1 VSDLSTVGRAVFD
14 ESFGDRVRALLRARP
29 VSDAADNATRQSW
42 GAYGYDVVTLA
53 LAAIDTVIARQGFD
67 NEVTYDEVVAG
78 LGALAANAHPDHPA
92 DEHGAVAQYVVDAL
106 LNRREREAPFSYEI
120 SIFGRDIDGSVRHRL
135 IPAEFRLLTEHEDHS
150 RGVNVLRASTDAIN
164 ALVGGLEFDVEDEQ
178 AAIELMLARQ
188 LERGAFGQA
197 EKAAERSRLLSVRY
211 ADELRTLL
219 ADTVRD
225 IRTVLTQWA
234 KHVPEQLERNRA
246 HLEERLAAES
256 RLLDHVRGAL
266 DAADTEP
273 AVTTAAARIA
283 GLLEECRQ
291 RHTELHGRLVSART
305 IFLDEQT
312 RQSFRPVGG
321 LRNPDITDG
330 VFLPLLTMSAD
341 DAVDP
346 AETFAV
352 LVAGTQ
358 VPGIV
363 RFADLVD
370 DLLAPRREPTPEEP
384 PAPDEELGDPDP
396 PAVPPEVLAAA
407 AQVVDTIG
415 LPARLSDLLL
425 AARAADLVDGVDRT
439 AVERLIVL
447 AVLWNYAPETAQDL
461 STAVDAAARVLGPTA
476 AVDADGAR
484 ISVPGWSGD
493 DLIVADDE
501 EALAQWAATRL
512 GAAREDREAS

>member
-1 VSDLSTVGRAVFD
+1 MSDVSTVGKAVFD
-14 ESFGDRVRALLRARP
+14 ESFGERVRALLRARP
-29 VSDAADNATRQSW
+29 VADAADNATRQSW
-42 GAYGYDVVTLA
+42 GAHGYDVVTLA

-67 NEVTYDEVVAG
+67 NEVTYDEVIAG
-78 LGALAANAHPDHPA
+78 LGALAGNVRPERPA
-92 DEHGAVAQYVVDAL
+92 DEHSAVARYVVDSL
-106 LNRREREAPFSYEI
+106 LNRREREAPYRYQI
-120 SIFGRDIDGSVRHRL
+120 SIFGRDNDGSVRHRL
-135 IPAEFRLLTEHEDHS
+135 VPVEFRLLTEHEDHTK
-150 RGVNVLRASTDAIN
+150 GVNVLRASTDAIN

-225 IRTVLTQWA
+225 IRTVLTHWA
-234 KHVPEQLERNRA
+234 DHVPEQLERNRA

-273 AVTTAAARIA
+273 AVAAAAARIA

-305 IFLDEQT
+305 TFLDEQT

-330 VFLPLLTMSAD
+330 VFLPLLTMPAE
-341 DAVDP
+341 DAVNP

-352 LVAGTQ
+352 FVAGTW
-358 VPGIV
+358 VPRIV

-370 DLLAPRREPTPEEP
+370 DLMAPRREPTLEEP
-384 PAPDEELGDPDP
+384 PALEEELGDPDP
-396 PAVPPEVLAAA
+396 PAVPREVLAAA
-407 AQVVDTIG
+407 VEVVDTIG
-415 LPARLSDLLL
+415 LPARLSELLL
-425 AARAADLVDGVDRT
+425 AVRATDLTGGVDRA

-447 AVLWNYAPETAQDL
+447 AVLWNYAPETAQDV
-461 STAVDAAARVLGPTA
+461 STAVDTAARVLGPTA
-476 AVDADGAR
+476 AVDADGTR

-493 DLIVADDE
+493 DLIVAEDE
-501 EALAQWAATRL
+501 DALAQWAATCSVTVR
-512 GAAREDREAS
+512 GDREAS

>member
-1 VSDLSTVGRAVFD
+1 MSDVSAVGRAVFD

-29 VSDAADNATRQSW
+29 VADAADNATRQSW
-42 GAYGYDVVTLA
+42 GAFGYDVVTLA

-78 LGALAANAHPDHPA
+78 LGALAANAHPERPA
-92 DEHGAVAQYVVDAL
+92 DEHGAVARYVVDAL
-106 LNRREREAPFSYEI
+106 LNRREREAPYSYRI
-120 SIFGRDIDGSVRHRL
+120 SIFGRDTDGSVRHRL
-135 IPAEFRLLTEHEDHS
+135 KSAEFRLLTEHEDHA

-234 KHVPEQLERNRA
+234 EHVPEQLERNRA
-246 HLEERLAAES
+246 HLEERLAAEV

-273 AVTTAAARIA
+273 AVATAAARIA

-312 RQSFRPVGG
+312 RQSFRPIGG

-330 VFLPLLTMSAD
+330 VFLPLLAMPAD

-358 VPGIV
+358 VPRIV

-384 PAPDEELGDPDP
+384 PASDEELGDPDP

-407 AQVVDTIG
+407 AYVVDTFG
-415 LPARLSDLLL
+415 LPARLSELLL
-425 AARAADLVDGVDRT
+425 AARVADLADGLDRS

-447 AVLWNYAPETAQDL
+447 AVLWNYAPETAQDV

-493 DLIVADDE
+493 DLIVAEDE
-501 EALAQWAATRL
+501 EALAEWAATYSVAVR
-512 GAAREDREAS
+512 GDREAS